1 MSEQIEAFTH
11 PVIIEVFAQYLHPK
25 VLLSLKQT
33 CSGLSNNI
41 HIENRLL
48 LPKAG
53 VRLLKSLVTPEN
65 DLKFSWIRS
74 RGHDTKVSLRYD
86 TKYTDITHIRQYSLD
101 GFQKYQEDATRYL
114 SVELRIETH
123 TTEVVVDIK
132 DVIEPEGS
140 RLEYYRSDYI
150 VLQPSLED
158 VSSTTIAGH
167 LPVKIGGAQV
177 HTFQSLHSIISSGR
191 ICNMPCSTP
200 FKDFETYDNSDSY
213 WSDGWSDDENQERP
227 DVEEDIYD
235 AQYDPEYD
243 WEAYQ
248 NAHTPWD
255 ELEALTG
262 TNWENFDPHHN
273 THTDWETLDWEVT
286 LERSG

>member
-41 HIENRLL
+41 HIEDRLL

-53 VRLLKSLVTPEN
+53 LRLLKSLVTPEN
-65 DLKFSWIRS
+65 GFRS
-74 RGHDTKVSLRYD
+74 QWLDCQEHGTNMSFRYD
-86 TKYTDITHIRQYSLD
+86 KLYTDITHIRQYSLD

-114 SVELRIETH
+114 SVELLIETH

-140 RLEYYRSDYI
+140 RLEYYRSDYV

-158 VSSTTIAGH
+158 VSSTTIAGP

-177 HTFQSLHSIISSGR
+177 HTFQSLHSIINSGR

-200 FKDFETYDNSDSY
+200 FKDFEFYHTYYDYARHNEHQ
-213 WSDGWSDDENQERP
+213 GQP
-227 DVEEDIYD
+227 DVEKDIYD
-235 AQYDPEYD
+235 PQYDPEYD

-248 NAHTPWD
+248 NAHTP
-255 ELEALTG
+255 
-262 TNWENFDPHHN
+262 
-273 THTDWETLDWEVT
+273 
-286 LERSG
+286 